1 MVFYFC
7 TMKKETLL
15 FGIYP
20 VIEALKAKQTIDKA
34 YVQKGLQSPKI
45 DAIVADLEALNT
57 TISYVP
63 LEKMEKLCRSN
74 HQGIILISSPIEF
87 VALETMVEAVLES
100 KKTPLFLILDQIS
113 DVRNFGAILRTAECT
128 GVDGII
134 IQKSGSAPINGDTIK
149 TSAGAVF
156 NIPICKVDHIKDA
169 IFYFQASEIQVVAA
183 TEKTDQMLY
192 DIDFQSA
199 TAIVMGSEMCIR
211 DRISDVRN
219 FGAILRTAECTGVDG
234 VIIQKKGGAPVS
246 GDTVKT
252 SAGAIFNI
260 PICKVDHIKDAIYY
274 LQGSGITTIAATE
287 KTHDTIYNLELNE
300 PMAIVMGSEGLGVS
314 KSVLSIVDKKAS
326 LPLLGVINSLN
337 VSVACGALLY
347 EVVRQRSK

>member
-45 DAIVADLEALNT
+45 EAIVADLETLNT

-128 GVDGII
+128 GVDG
-134 IQKSGSAPINGDTIK
+134 
-149 TSAGAVF
+149 
-156 NIPICKVDHIKDA
+156 
-169 IFYFQASEIQVVAA
+169 
-183 TEKTDQMLY
+183 
-192 DIDFQSA
+192 
-199 TAIVMGSEMCIR
+199 
-211 DRISDVRN
+211 
-219 FGAILRTAECTGVDG
+219 

-287 KTHDTIYNLELNE
+287 KTQDTIYNLELNE

-314 KSVLSIVDKKAS
+314 KSVLTIVDKKAS

>member
-20 VIEALKAKQTIDKA
+20 VIEALKANQTIDKA

-128 GVDGII
+128 GVDG
-134 IQKSGSAPINGDTIK
+134 
-149 TSAGAVF
+149 
-156 NIPICKVDHIKDA
+156 
-169 IFYFQASEIQVVAA
+169 
-183 TEKTDQMLY
+183 
-192 DIDFQSA
+192 
-199 TAIVMGSEMCIR
+199 
-211 DRISDVRN
+211 
-219 FGAILRTAECTGVDG
+219 

-287 KTHDTIYNLELNE
+287 KTQDTIYNLELNE